1 MPRKIKIV
9 KKVVK
14 SSSKGKSFFSKRLL
28 ISLSLVVL
36 LGLGVWGLIRSLT
49 VPTDINLV
57 ASDVAIDDGG
67 LYKPRIIDE
76 NGCYYQPVKCV
87 KAPCDP
93 IKVCNS
99 TPLPTMLCAQEVGSC
114 SGWGGQCIQ
123 YTDSCQKAR
132 FCGQPMEKCIAKPT
146 PTSTAVPNPT
156 STPAACT
163 RDAYLCPDGTK
174 VGRTGPNC
182 EFICPKPTST
192 PAPTCIPKPA
202 CLSES
207 PVTCK
212 IAVLGNWCEDKPQ
225 PVNVYLTTFAA
236 SDPCGI
242 SNYKSYQYSCSN
254 GVKRSINDSCLS
266 LSEGMKRAKESCQLQ
281 TIQKQ

>member
-1 MPRKIKIV
+1 MPRKTKIV

-14 SSSKGKSFFSKRLL
+14 NSNKGKSFFSKHIL
-28 ISLSLVVL
+28 IFFSLVIL
-36 LGLGVWGLIRSLT
+36 LGLGVWGLVRSLA

-57 ASDVAIDDGG
+57 ASDVAIDGG
-67 LYKPRIIDE
+67 GVYKPRIIDE
-76 NGCYYQPVKCV
+76 NGCYYQPVQCV
-87 KAPCDP
+87 KAPCEP
-93 IKVCNS
+93 IKVCTS
-99 TPLPTMLCAQEVGSC
+99 TPVPTTICTQEAGSC
-114 SGWGGQCIQ
+114 IGVNGQCIA
-123 YTDSCQKAR
+123 YTDGCQKSR
-132 FCGQPMEKCIAKPT
+132 FCKQPMEKCIAKPT
-146 PTSTAVPNPT
+146 PTSTPVPTTMPGT
-156 STPAACT
+156 CT

-182 EFICPKPTST
+182 EFICPRPTNT
-192 PAPTCIPKPA
+192 PTPTCIPRPA